1 MSEISHIVSWV
12 RRPCR
17 RLLSVLPGLQPPF
30 ISNLPALVTG
40 VPFQRAH
47 LIESWRGAYSRV
59 FEMVSEGKML
69 VKKHAFFFD
78 GLPEIYKKTDSWW
91 VFCCGAQDFT
101 CICSSLPIHSLFD
114 RYEASM
120 FQTYCWHGLQ
130 RGDLELCAAQHFD
143 GTPFA
148 SDNCLSFCHEGFA
161 FLVWQV
167 TASKSSVEIVCVCV
181 KHIGLTKWDYE
192 QAVWIGAS
200 TTTSLL
206 CSEAMW
212 VTQYCISMRCF
223 LYPSRYHSIFEQT
236 LS

>member
-30 ISNLPALVTG
+30 ISNSPALVTG

-47 LIESWRGAYSRV
+47 LIESWRGAYSRRV

-78 GLPEIYKKTDSWW
+78 GLPEIYKKSRLLVSLLLWSS
-91 VFCCGAQDFT
+91 
-101 CICSSLPIHSLFD
+101 CICSPLPIHSLFD

-143 GTPFA
+143 GDT
-148 SDNCLSFCHEGFA
+148 
-161 FLVWQV
+161 
-167 TASKSSVEIVCVCV
+167 VCF
-181 KHIGLTKWDYE
+181 W
-192 QAVWIGAS
+192 
-200 TTTSLL
+200 
-206 CSEAMW
+206 
-212 VTQYCISMRCF
+212 
-223 LYPSRYHSIFEQT
+223 
-236 LS
+236 